1 MLMVDIFNRI
11 QRVALILMIFFCPFG
26 MRGQSYQTNFE
37 PSPFEKSPAPFVFT
51 GIAGVSTSSGGL
63 DIQLGLGSGIGNSA
77 IRFVPSLRGGVTGT
91 IWASKTPLNFL
102 AMGAEADSQVSIAPG
117 LFTLNLKTA
126 GSGAVY
132 YPLSYFSTPSGDSA
146 SVNTSS
152 PMGIGVA
159 PSSVINGTIPSL
171 LNQFGYAGYS
181 LVNDPND
188 TTLPMWKMASDDSL
202 VLGIQNQNSDP
213 CISVRSPSSHI
224 YKLLPPR
231 ILVVKNYIIYEYS
244 YLDTYVFVSEREG
257 PDRID
262 RAKYRLTKMYN
273 RFNDWISFLY
283 PNDSGYIATF
293 YSNGTKTGGTIQLSA
308 TSVQGNY
315 KLSYTGESS
324 NCSFIIRMTVEDNP
338 FNGIQ
343 NYTIGGKYEYLSK
356 VKLFEI
362 KDEFSQESVIIN
374 YVESPEFRYRDVPK
388 TVEVIGS
395 IVYSNGRTV
404 TYSWTPIQYL
414 PALGEGRERW
424 TGYTWQSTS
433 LPKWTMAVSSVD
445 DADTD
450 CSPKV
455 HRITSYERT
464 VPLPILATPST
475 FSDTT
480 FKTVVVYPTGYVE
493 SINFVQPISGSN
505 GGPLCSLENQFQTLA
520 FLKHQVREIRK
531 FSSTARLA
539 RDMPDSISFSDRF
552 DIRRIRNPLSDMNL
566 SSTIYPT
573 RNVTFDPY
581 AGLISVIESR
591 NWSQSQRG
599 WEKTLSQ
606 VCGGQA
612 PALEYLS
619 CAITGSEPSYSG
631 LKFDRSIS
639 KTLDSNVEK
648 WIWSQVVSE
657 SELGK
662 FPITRVFDST
672 TGAVTSVSYND
683 AAPIEPTE
691 TEPKIILSYEYDSGV
706 AQPKS
711 ITLSSVPALSGSGST
726 GAFYEYDQVGLL
738 NNIQLRKT
746 VGGGKW
752 PWSEARTLDSF
763 GRVLDM
769 TDPNSFKRIFDWD
782 DSGRIRSVSLPGDEH
797 GSSYTYDPNQR
808 KVLIES
814 GVQKREVC
822 FNGFGEPVLERRWN
836 GNLWSHRITSYDQGG
851 RKTFESVWASGPGDE
866 TLWGSSSVQ
875 TSYIGSSIAY
885 DGGQSRVI
893 QLKDANGKIVRTSY
907 NDSEMTK
914 TEIDAYQTTSAVSTV
929 FHYDALGRL
938 IKIVDCL
945 GNPVEYQYDLA
956 GHLTRVNQT
965 DNATA
970 ASQIRLRTYNRLGW
984 LTSSSEPET
993 GLNEYS
999 EWTVTG
1005 NAQKINFNGK
1015 ILKKTYDSLGRVLQY
1030 ASSDGTILGTNT
1042 YDESGCGFSNGKITH
1057 DATGSIA
1064 RAFSYGGRAGRLS
1077 LLETTVPGAP
1087 LFSQTFHYN
1096 TYGLRDNST
1105 VKAAGELSR
1114 TIDLDYFD
1122 ELSLEKGLKY
1132 NSNPVTS
1139 STYGPVDW
1147 NLANMNYANNIASST
1162 YQYDN
1167 DQLRTKNYTHTVTG
1181 SSGNSISKQWV
1192 FDYDPLGWIHST
1204 GEDTY
1209 GYDGLSRLTSAS
1221 IYRPDRGTTLS
1232 QGFQY
1237 DGFGNLISATAG
1249 QDAALVR
1256 QTFSFSRTDSR
1267 ISLHNQLPASIAGA
1281 SYDAQGNLTQIY
1293 ATPGNPN
1300 DARSMAYDCFGRMTE
1315 LTNSTDGTTEYY
1327 QYNGDGLRTTIDT
1340 YQGGNLIKRKIN
1352 IYNDRRQLVSIYTLD

>member
-1 MLMVDIFNRI
+1 MKTQHTFNQPFRI
-11 QRVALILMIFFCPFG
+11 SALLLILLCP
-26 MRGQSYQTNFE
+26 RVVSGQSYQTNFE
-37 PSPFEKSPAPFVFT
+37 PSPFEKNPAPFVFT
-51 GIAGVSTSSGGL
+51 GLAGVSTSSGGL
-63 DIQLGLGSGIGNSA
+63 DIQLGLGPGIGNSA

-91 IWASKTPLNFL
+91 ISIVNGKLSESKNS
-102 AMGAEADSQVSIAPG
+102 DVSIAPG
-117 LFTLNLKTA
+117 IFTLNLKTS
-126 GSGAVY
+126 GSGAATKY
-132 YPLSYFSTPSGDSA
+132 GMSTFSGPGGDVG
-146 SVNTSS
+146 SVQTSTATSS
-152 PMGIGVA
+152 TVI
-159 PSSVINGTIPSL
+159 PSALVSGTIPFVLS
-171 LNQFGYAGYS
+171 QFGYSGYS
-181 LVNDPND
+181 MANDPNN
-188 TTLPMWKMASDDSL
+188 TALPMWKMASDDSL
-202 VLGIQNQNSDP
+202 VLGIQNPTSDP
-213 CISVRSPSSHI
+213 SIPVKVQVGQASRVLPSKILLVRNAF
-224 YKLLPPR
+224 
-231 ILVVKNYIIYEYS
+231 VYEYS
-244 YLDTYVFVSEREG
+244 YHDTYVEVSAREG
-257 PDRID
+257 PDRLIC
-262 RAKYRLTKMYN
+262 AKYRLTKMQN
-273 RFNDWISFLY
+273 RFNDSIQFLY
-283 PNDSGYIATF
+283 PLDSGYIAKF
-293 YSNGTKTGGTIQLSA
+293 YMNGAQAGGTIQLSA
-308 TSVQGNY
+308 TSTQDSY
-315 KLSYTGESS
+315 LLSYSGEDS
-324 NCSFIIRMTVEDNP
+324 NPSFTLNMTEAQSP
-338 FNGIQ
+338 FPETTQ
-343 NYTIGGKYEYLSK
+343 YYTINGKLECLSK
-356 VKLFEI
+356 VKIFRI
-362 KDEFSQESVIIN
+362 TDNFSQESISVN
-374 YVESPEFRYRDVPK
+374 YVNSPVVAYDGMSRS
-388 TVEVIGS
+388 VEVVGS

-404 TYSWTPIQYL
+404 TYSWTPIQYMAINSEEQGYWSGL
-414 PALGEGRERW
+414 KWPAGS
-424 TGYTWQSTS
+424 STRY
-433 LPKWTMAVSSVD
+433 TMAVSMVD
-445 DADTD
+445 DTD
-450 CSPKV
+450 SGCSPQV
-455 HRITSYERT
+455 HRVTTYRRT
-464 VPLPILATPST
+464 VPVPVMATSST
-475 FSDTT
+475 YSDTT
-480 FKTVVVYPTGYVE
+480 FKTVVIYPTGYVE
-493 SINFVQPISGSN
+493 AIFFVQPISGID
-505 GGPLCSLENQFQTLA
+505 GGPSCSLANQFQTLA

-531 FSSTARLA
+531 YKSTVDL
-539 RDMPDSISFSDRF
+539 DTDSPYSISNSDRF
-552 DIRRIRNPLSDMNL
+552 DIRCIRNPLSDINL

-573 RNVTFDPY
+573 RNTTFNPY
-581 AGLISVIESR
+581 AGFISVVESM

-599 WEKTLSQ
+599 WEKTLSL
-606 VCGGQA
+606 VCSGQA
-612 PALEYLS
+612 PATEYLS
-619 CAITGSEPSYSG
+619 CAISGTTPSYSG
-631 LKFDRSIS
+631 LKFDKSVLKI
-639 KTLDSNVEK
+639 LDSNVEK

-662 FPITRVFDST
+662 FPITRVFDSA

-683 AAPIEPTE
+683 ASPIQPTE
-691 TEPKIILSYEYDSGV
+691 TEPKIILSYEYDSGF

-726 GAFYEYDQVGLL
+726 GAFYGYDQVGLL
-738 NNIQLRKT
+738 NNIQLRKA

-752 PWSEARTLDSF
+752 PWSEGRTLDSF

-822 FNGFGEPVLERRWN
+822 FNSFGEPVLERRWN

-851 RKTFESVWASGPGDE
+851 RKTFESVWTSGGGDE

-893 QLKDANGKIVRTSY
+893 QIKDANGKIVRTSY

-929 FHYDALGRL
+929 FYYDALGRL
-938 IKIVDCL
+938 IKIVDAL

-956 GHLTRVNQT
+956 GHLTMVTQT
-965 DNATA
+965 DPVTAT
-970 ASQIRLRTYNRLGW
+970 SQVRRKTYNSLGW
-984 LTSSSEPET
+984 LTSSSDPET
-993 GLNEYS
+993 GLNDYS

-1005 NAQKINFNGK
+1005 NAQKVNSNGK
-1015 ILKKTYDSLGRVLQY
+1015 VLKKTYDSLGRVLQY

-1057 DATGSIA
+1057 DEIGSIA

-1096 TYGLRDNST
+1096 TYGLRDSST
-1105 VKAAGELSR
+1105 VKAAGELIR
-1114 TIDLDYFD
+1114 TLDLEYFD

-1132 NSNPVTS
+1132 NSNLVAS

-1147 NLANMNYANNIASST
+1147 NLANVNYTNNIASSA

-1192 FDYDPLGWIHST
+1192 FDYDPLGRIHST

-1221 IYRPDRGTTLS
+1221 IYRPDRGTNLS

-1237 DGFGNLISATAG
+1237 DGFGNMISASAG
-1249 QDAALVR
+1249 QDGALVR
-1256 QTFSFSRTDSR
+1256 QTFSFIRTDSR

-1281 SYDAQGNLTQIY
+1281 SYDDQGNLTQIY

-1300 DARSMAYDCFGRMTE
+1300 DARSMVYDCFGRMTE